1 MMFNIEFFE
10 TDDGKKPVRE
20 FLQSLDAKMEA
31 MIPVIEGK
39 LPLKHLQAHG
49 YELRE
54 PLSAPLGDKLFEL
67 RTQVGGNITRVIYF
81 FYIDKT
87 IVLTHGFTKK
97 TQKTPPSEIERA
109 EKYRRI
115 YLERK
120 ESEQNG

>member
-1 MMFNIEFFE
+1 MFHIEFFA
-10 TDDGKKPVRE
+10 TDDGRIPVRE

-31 MIPVIEGK
+31 KVIRS
-39 LPLKHLQAHG
+39 LKHLQAHG

-67 RTQVGGNITRVIYF
+67 RTQSGNNITRVIYF
-81 FYIDKT
+81 FYTGKT
-87 IVLTHGFTKK
+87 IVLTHGFVKK

-115 YLERK
+115 YFQRK
-120 ESEQNG
+120 ELARHG

>member
-20 FLQSLDAKMEA
+20 FLQSLDAKMEVK
-31 MIPVIEGK
+31 VIRN
-39 LPLKHLQAHG
+39 LKHLQAHG

-120 ESEQNG
+120 EREQNG

>member
-1 MMFNIEFFE
+1 MFNIEFFE
-10 TDDGKKPVRE
+10 TDEGKKPILE

-31 MIPVIEGK
+31 KVIRN
-39 LPLKHLQAHG
+39 LKHLQANG

-54 PLSAPLGDKLFEL
+54 PLSASLGNQLFEL
-67 RTQVGGNITRVIYF
+67 RTQVGNNITRVIYF
-81 FYIDKT
+81 FYVGKT

-115 YLERK
+115 YLHRK
-120 ESEQNG
+120 EIENNG